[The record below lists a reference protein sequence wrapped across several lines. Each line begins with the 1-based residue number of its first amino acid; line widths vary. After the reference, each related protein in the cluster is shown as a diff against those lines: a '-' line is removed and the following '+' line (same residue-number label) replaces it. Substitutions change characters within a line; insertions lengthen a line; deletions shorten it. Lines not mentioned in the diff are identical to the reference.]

1 MKKGEK
7 RMKKIYVCLLSFASL
22 NFVSDAFA
30 EETSQAQVSLPPSAS
45 NFTSAQ
51 REEIEK
57 IATEYLAKHPDVITN
72 ALQAAMIKQQQEEI
86 AKIEKAV
93 AENKDKIFKDAA
105 DPVGGNPKGTQS
117 LVVFL
122 DPYCGYCKKMHG
134 ELDTLLKTNKNVKVV
149 FKDLPIM
156 GQGSLMAVK
165 AMLAAKEQGKY
176 DQLQAAIFSSDK
188 HLTKKQI
195 LKIASSLG
203 IDVKKLEE
211 DMKSKALQ
219 ARIDQGLELAKA
231 LGIDKTP
238 TLIIGETKVLPGY
251 VTAEELDKKLKD
263 IAKSPSAAQQE
274 VSKKAS

>member
-1 MKKGEK
+1 
-7 RMKKIYVCLLSFASL
+7 MKKIYVCLLSFASL
-22 NFVSDAFA
+22 NFVSEVFA
-30 EETSQAQVSLPPSAS
+30 EETSQAQVDLPSSAS

-57 IATEYLAKHPDVITN
+57 IATEYLAKHPDIITN

-105 DPVGGNPKGTQS
+105 DPIGGNPKGTQS

-134 ELDTLLKTNKNVKVV
+134 ELDTLLKTNKDVKVV

-156 GQGSLMAVK
+156 GQGSFMAVK

-176 DQLQAAIFSSDK
+176 DQLQAAIFSADK